1 MLNLK
6 PFEICSYGDSCK
18 FKRDAYMGI
27 CHGIKAGRVTAFIC
41 DLVEEENAGNNGKIS
56 QNTSNQE
63 EKRR

>member
-6 PFEICSYGDSCK
+6 PFEICSYGDSCS

-27 CHGIKAGRVTAFIC
+27 CHGIKAGRATSFIC
-41 DLVEEENAGNNGKIS
+41 DLAEEENARNNREIS

-63 EKRR
+63 EKGR